1 MSTQERPES
10 GPGDVARS
18 RQVEG
23 AESEPN
29 PSVAMAEIRRGS
41 PVPLGKFTPGSDEWV
56 EVRKTHLGG
65 SEIAAVLGLSPW
77 TSPFSL
83 WHTKAGLIPP
93 TPDSPA
99 MEWGRRLEPVVA
111 AKFCDM
117 HPDFIPLPNSFQ
129 GSTFAHHERSWQS
142 ASPDLRLTYPTAE
155 YVDGGA
161 TFVEIKTSAR
171 ADSWWDGVPVYY
183 RTQVLWT
190 MDVLGVDT
198 AWLAVL
204 IGGSDYREYPFVLD
218 ADAEADLAV
227 MRSAGEEFMA
237 SLAENRPPDI
247 DDSWSTYEAVR
258 RLHADIDPD
267 TEYEIDR
274 DLAEAFVSTKR
285 AVDESERAY
294 RKTRTEI
301 ARGMG
306 RANYASCDGVRIA
319 RRQPTRD
326 GGPPVLVSTRKQLPA
341 REAAA

>member
-171 ADSWWDGVPVYY
+171 ADAWYDGVPVYY

-198 AWLAVL
+198 PTSPCSSAARTTANSCSSWTTTRRQTWPSCGQPARTSWHRSPQ
-204 IGGSDYREYPFVLD
+204 GRRPTSTTPTQPSKPF
-218 ADAEADLAV
+218 A
-227 MRSAGEEFMA
+227 A
-237 SLAENRPPDI
+237 SLPT
-247 DDSWSTYEAVR
+247 STLTQR
-258 RLHADIDPD
+258 
-267 TEYEIDR
+267 
-274 DLAEAFVSTKR
+274 
-285 AVDESERAY
+285 
-294 RKTRTEI
+294 
-301 ARGMG
+301 
-306 RANYASCDGVRIA
+306 
-319 RRQPTRD
+319 
-326 GGPPVLVSTRKQLPA
+326 
-341 REAAA
+341 